1 MFSHIN
7 NAFSRKYR
15 QFPPDLLVILIW
27 TVSASL
33 FVLIP
38 FLNNTVIRTILGVPM
53 VLFIPGYVLVSA
65 LFPKKD
71 ELETVPRIALSF
83 GLSIAI
89 IPLLGLLLNITSG
102 IRLVPILLAL
112 CAYTISLAFAA
123 AYIREKLPEK
133 ERFSVSFD
141 RLYEIVN
148 GISGNSRTDRFLTV
162 FLIFCLVLAM
172 IITYSVIVT
181 PMAGERFTEFY
192 ILDPSG
198 KSDNY
203 PLYLK
208 NNSNAEITA
217 GVVNHEY
224 ASVNYTIR
232 VKMLNSVLSSISLRL
247 GHNETWEKNISF
259 VPVKEGTDMKLEF
272 LLFKEDNFT
281 APYRDLH
288 LWVNVTK

>member
-7 NAFSRKYR
+7 NAFSRKHR
-15 QFPPDLLVILIW
+15 RFPLDLLMILIW
-27 TVSASL
+27 TVSTSL

-112 CAYTISLAFAA
+112 CAYTISLAIAA

-148 GISGNSRTDRFLTV
+148 GISSNSRTDRFLTV

-181 PMAGERFTEFY
+181 PRVGERFTEFY
-192 ILDPSG
+192 ILDPSR

-203 PLYLK
+203 PLDLK
-208 NNSNAEITA
+208 NNSVAEITA

-224 ASVNYTIR
+224 TSVNYTVQ
-232 VKMLNSVLSSISLRL
+232 VKMVDSVLSNISLRL